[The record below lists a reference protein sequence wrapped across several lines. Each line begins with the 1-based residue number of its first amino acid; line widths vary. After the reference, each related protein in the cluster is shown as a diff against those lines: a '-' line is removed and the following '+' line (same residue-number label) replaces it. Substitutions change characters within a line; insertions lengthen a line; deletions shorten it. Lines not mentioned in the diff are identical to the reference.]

1 MKQKYLIW
9 AEWCWNRF
17 IAMQLWLGSLAPG
30 QGWSLFTWAF
40 LKMQVQQ
47 GWSLGKQHC
56 PAAADVW
63 KHSLSPGP
71 DPAAETGAWSCPG
84 ELKALAES
92 LVHCP
97 SSPGGGC
104 SKGESVSL
112 GKCSRIRVML
122 CLRKANREQM
132 LCLMVSSPANRVCWW
147 MQDYFRT
154 WVQMSRGQQPAC
166 APGSLLALG
175 PCRAG
180 SPVRHR
186 LCAKLRLIFSSLV
199 ASHALQCVGWL
210 TLVPA
215 RGTSSQKSVH
225 EVW

>member
-1 MKQKYLIW
+1 MKQKYLW

-84 ELKALAES
+84 ELKPLAES

-97 SSPGGGC
+97 CSRGGGC

-122 CLRKANREQM
+122 CLRKANREQISAWWSAA
-132 LCLMVSSPANRVCWW
+132 LQTGCVGECRTISGHECKWAEVSSLHVHLAVWW
-147 MQDYFRT
+147 LWDLAGQAVLSDT
-154 WVQMSRGQQPAC
+154 GSVQSWGW
-166 APGSLLALG
+166 SSAL
-175 PCRAG
+175 
-180 SPVRHR
+180 
-186 LCAKLRLIFSSLV
+186 
-199 ASHALQCVGWL
+199 
-210 TLVPA
+210 
-215 RGTSSQKSVH
+215 
-225 EVW
+225 